1 MFTRRFL
8 SLLISIALV
17 AAPVTP
23 SSAEDIDLFTQ
34 PKNTGAN
41 NRPNILIIIDNSSN
55 WSRADQ
61 AWPGDI
67 KQGQAE
73 LNALRRI
80 VAATGDN
87 VNIGLMFL
95 ASGSGAG
102 GSGNNGAYIRFHMR
116 QMTATNKAALI
127 ELIGTDSCV
136 DGTNSLNGTPNC
148 IYKNFSTGEQVST
161 ATTDYSATL
170 FEAYKYFGGYT
181 SPANALTNVAGS
193 PLAADKFG
201 ATRYS
206 GNPDSKYDAAA
217 YTGGSTKPAYNSP
230 INADNSCTS
239 NHVILIG
246 NGFPNQDAPA
256 TLLSGVGGST
266 VQLKMPPATVTTPP
280 TPDSFPST
288 NPNKVRYADEWAKFL
303 FETDVSSAQGQQN
316 VRTYT
321 IDVFNAKQEEDQTQ
335 LLKSMARAGGDPSQ
349 YHQAKSED
357 AIVAALNKILI
368 DIQSVNS
375 VFTSATVPVTAANRV
390 QQENEIYFGSF
401 VPDSEA
407 KPRWYGN
414 LKKYQAKMFGNEVR
428 LADKN
433 GNQALIGGAFDAC
446 ATSFW
451 TTDNLTNSLANG
463 GYWAFD
469 INAKGLCPEGSSGT
483 SVYSDLPDSGFTRK
497 GGAAEVLR
505 RGNDPSGTLT
515 TNVNRTLYTCA
526 SSDTCPTGATGRVT
540 FDATNVAA
548 SRLGTSLT
556 AAQHTNTI
564 DHTIGKDVNDENG
577 NSNFTETRS
586 TIHGDVVHSR
596 VVPVNYG
603 GTTGVVLYYGSN
615 DGPFRAVS
623 GKDGKELWGFI
634 APEHHGKLKR
644 LTDNSPLTLYAG
656 MSTTGITP
664 APTPKDYFF
673 DGAAGLYQ
681 NADNSKVMIYPTM
694 RRGGRMLYAMDVTN
708 PTDPMVK
715 WRVGCDE
722 TGTCTS
728 GYSEIGQTWSAPNVA
743 RVAGYASGTTPI
755 IVMGG
760 GYDTCEDTDS
770 KTPVCSS
777 AKGRGVYVIDAI
789 TGEQLAVF
797 STHSS
802 TSTTSHTTN
811 GTGTGPAGRSV
822 PADVAFVD
830 RNADGMVDHAY
841 VADTGGNLFR
851 IDFVNPSTFQPFAK
865 TLWTMTKIAYTNNSG
880 EGRKFLQAPGVLAT
894 KTKVFIA
901 IGTGD
906 RERPLRTN
914 YPYTQNVQNRFYMFI
929 DKFPSTASA
938 AVNLDDTDKLANFT
952 STTSCD
958 TTLSSSSL
966 GWFMGIN
973 NSQGEQTVSSALIFG
988 GLIFFNTNAPTEVVT
1003 NQCGADLGQAR
1014 GYAVNLLN
1022 ASGSIGATGICGGN
1036 RFGLFVGGGLPP
1048 TPVAA
1053 VLPIGAGGK
1062 PELVIIGAANLDGTG
1077 GSIPQGAQRPK
1088 PPVQSKRNR
1097 VYWYKQGNF

>member
-1 MFTRRFL
+1 MNISIRRFL
-8 SLLISIALV
+8 CLLVSVALV
-17 AAPVTP
+17 AVPISP

-34 PKNTGAN
+34 PRNSGAN
-41 NRPNILIIIDNSSN
+41 SRPNILIILDNSAN
-55 WSRADQ
+55 WNAANQ
-61 AWPGDI
+61 GWPGGV
-67 KQGQAE
+67 KQGQSE
-73 LNALRRI
+73 LSALRQLITDSDDR
-80 VAATGDN
+80 
-87 VNIGLMFL
+87 VNIGIMMLV
-95 ASGSGAG
+95 SGSGSG
-102 GSGNNGAYIRFHMR
+102 GSGRDGAYIRFHMR
-116 QMTATNKAALI
+116 QMTATNKAALV

-136 DGTNSLNGTPNC
+136 DGPNSLNGTPNC
-148 IYKNFSTGEQVST
+148 IYKNFSGAEQV
-161 ATTDYSATL
+161 ATGQTDYSATL
-170 FEAYKYFGGYT
+170 FEAYKYLGGYS
-181 SPANALTNVAGS
+181 SPAKALINQPGGTFSQTTWG
-193 PLAADKFG
+193 PQ
-201 ATRYS
+201 RYS
-206 GNPDSKYDAAA
+206 GNPSSRYDAAA
-217 YTGGSTKPAYNSP
+217 YTDASKSTYNPP
-230 INADNSCTS
+230 IDADNSCTS

-246 NGFPNQDAPA
+246 NGFPNADAAA
-256 TLLSGVGGST
+256 TVLSGVGGST
-266 VQLKMPPATVTTPP
+266 TQLKMPAAIVTTPP
-280 TPDSFPST
+280 TADAVPAS
-288 NPNKVRYADEWAKFL
+288 NRVRYADEWAKFL

-321 IDVFNAKQEEDQTQ
+321 IDVFKDQQDLDQTR
-335 LLKSMARAGGDPSQ
+335 LMKSIAKAGGDLSQ
-349 YHQAKSED
+349 YHDAKSESQILD
-357 AIVAALNKILI
+357 ALKKIMI

-401 VPDSEA
+401 VPDHEA

-446 ATSFW
+446 SASFW
-451 TTDNLTNSLANG
+451 TTDNLTNSLVNG

-469 INAKGLCPEGSSGT
+469 TTTKGLCPTGT
-483 SVYSDLPDSGFTRK
+483 YSTDVYSDLPDSGFTRK

-505 RGNDPSGTLT
+505 RGNDPAGTLT
-515 TNVNRTLYTCA
+515 TNVFRTLYTCA

-540 FDATNVAA
+540 FDSTNVVA

-556 AAQHTNTI
+556 AAQHTNII
-564 DHTIGKDVNDENG
+564 DHTKGHDVNDENG

-603 GTTGVVLYYGSN
+603 APTGVVLYYGSN

-623 GKDGKELWGFI
+623 GSNGKELWGFI

-656 MSTTGITP
+656 MSTTGVTP
-664 APTPKDYFF
+664 TPTPKDYFF

-681 NADNSKVMIYPTM
+681 NANNTTVMIYPTM
-694 RRGGRMLYAMDVTN
+694 RRGGRMLYALDVTT
-708 PTDPMVK
+708 PTTPMVK

-728 GYSEIGQTWSAPNVA
+728 GFSEIGQTWSAPNVA
-743 RVAGYASGTTPI
+743 RVAGHQSGTSPI

-760 GYDTCEDTDS
+760 GYDTCDDTDS
-770 KTPVCSS
+770 KTPNCSS
-777 AKGRGVYVIDAI
+777 AKGRVVYVIDAI
-789 TGEQLAVF
+789 LGTQLAVF
-797 STHSS
+797 STSSS
-802 TSTTSHTTN
+802 TSSTSNTTN

-830 RNADGMVDHAY
+830 RNGDGMVDHAY

-851 IDFVNPSTFQPFAK
+851 IDFVDKSTFQPLLNTAWK
-865 TLWTMTKIAYTNNSG
+865 MTKIAYTNNAA

-894 KTKVFIA
+894 KTKVYLA
-901 IGTGD
+901 IGSGD
-906 RERPLRTN
+906 RERPLRSN
-914 YPYTQNVQNRFYMFI
+914 YPYAQDVQNRFYMFI
-929 DKFPSTASA
+929 DKFPALNSTP
-938 AVNLDDTDKLANFT
+938 VNLDDTDKLANFT
-952 STTSCD
+952 TNTTCD
-958 TTLSSSSL
+958 TTVNTNSL

-988 GLIFFNTNAPTEVVT
+988 GLIFFNTNAPSPPSL
-1003 NQCGADLGQAR
+1003 NQCGSDLGQAR

-1053 VLPIGAGGK
+1053 TLPIGADGK
-1062 PELVIIGAANLDGTG
+1062 PELVLIGAANLDGTG

-1088 PPVQSKRNR
+1088 PPVQSKRSR